1 MSRSRTEAPRCA
13 RCRLPEVVCICAE
26 IPALSTQTDLRIWM
40 HFREAHK
47 TTATAPLVHAAVT
60 SSTLYHYGARDAP
73 GPEIMALD
81 ASRHALLLYPDED
94 AEVLSA
100 ELIARD
106 PRPITLVV
114 PDGTWRQATRAA
126 RRLSSAFPLTR
137 VTLPRGEPSAWGL
150 RREPKAFG
158 LATIEAC
165 ARALGIVE
173 SKEIESQL
181 LSVLE
186 AGIRAI
192 GKWRYASQV
201 GEARVQMEA

>member
-1 MSRSRTEAPRCA
+1 MPRSRTEAPRCE
-13 RCRLPEVVCICAE
+13 RCRLPAVVCICSE
-26 IPALSTQTDLRIWM
+26 IPDLSTTTDLRLWM

-47 TTATAPLVHAAVT
+47 TTATAPLVHAAVP

-73 GPEIMALD
+73 GPEIMALGP
-81 ASRHALLLYPDED
+81 SRRALLLYPDEE

-100 ELIARD
+100 EFIARD

-114 PDGTWRQATRAA
+114 PDGTWRQASRAA
-126 RRLSSAFPLTR
+126 RRLSSAFELTR
-137 VTLPRGEPSAWGL
+137 VALPKGEPSAWGL

-165 ARALGIVE
+165 ARALGILE
-173 SKEIESQL
+173 SKEIENQL
-181 LSVLE
+181 LSVFQ

-192 GKWRYASQV
+192 GKWRHASQV
-201 GEARVQMEA
+201 GQAKVQLES